1 MEKQIPVAHRASQIE
16 YAIRDVVVPAIA
28 LESQGHKILKLNIG
42 DPLAYPGLPTPN
54 HMIESYQRALS
65 DQKNGYSPSYGIT
78 DLREAIAENEQSKD
92 NGGWNCDP
100 DNVYIC
106 HGVTEALQII
116 FATYLNEG
124 DEVLAPGPHYPPYM
138 AYPQVYGGKTIEYRL
153 DPDQGWSI
161 DFEDLKSKMNSRVKL
176 LVLINPN
183 NPTGNVITKY
193 ELDQVIEL
201 ASEYEDCT
209 IISDEIYDR
218 LNFNGNHF
226 STASRSNNVPVITLN
241 GVSKVYYAPGWRIGY
256 MSLHDPLNRSN
267 ELKDGLE
274 RLLRSRLCASTPAQY
289 GYLAGLRGGDEWME
303 EYLKS
308 IIARNALCTK
318 RINEIEGLSVQKP
331 QGAFY
336 MFVKL
341 TDPYWFENDKKFVL
355 DLLHKKHVLA
365 VHGSGFSQTYG
376 KGHFRIV
383 FLPSES
389 VLKDALDRIE
399 NFLADTTH

>member
-65 DQKNGYSPSYGIT
+65 EQKNGYSPSYGIT

-138 AYPQVYGGKTIEYRL
+138 AYPQVYGGKTVEYRL

-201 ASEYEDCT
+201 ASQYKDCT

-341 TDPYWFENDKKFVL
+341 SDPYWFENDKKFVI
-355 DLLHKKHVLA
+355 DLLHNKHVLA

-389 VLKDALDRIE
+389 VLQDALDRIE
-399 NFLADTTH
+399 AFLAETAH